1 MIQQQPN
8 DCQQLGIACVPIQAW
23 AQTYRPED
31 AFINGTIFPELNLPF
46 NAKINIFSSLKITK
60 IFINMLHFHVHGLP
74 SVTFPAS
81 RGIPRSA
88 LQLKS

>member
-46 NAKINIFSSLKITK
+46 NAKINIIQGRTE
-60 IFINMLHFHVHGLP
+60 GQ
-74 SVTFPAS
+74 A
-81 RGIPRSA
+81 R
-88 LQLKS
+88 